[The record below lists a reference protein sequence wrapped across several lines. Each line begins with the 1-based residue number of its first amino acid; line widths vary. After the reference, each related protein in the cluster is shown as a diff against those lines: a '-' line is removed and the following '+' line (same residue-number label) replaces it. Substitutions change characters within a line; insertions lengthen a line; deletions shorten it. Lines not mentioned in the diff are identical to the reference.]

1 MPMTTLTQPNLPA
14 ATSGVPRW
22 KKFKGTEKA
31 AVVFLCLGEK
41 RGAELMKKLSSE
53 EIQHITEAMSGLG
66 AISAEE
72 IEAVILEFAELF
84 AKDSGLTGSLSIAEN
99 MLREFLPEDQIQEV
113 LNKVR
118 GPIKE
123 RDLWARF
130 NAQSE
135 AVIAEYLM
143 NEHEQTAA
151 AIISK
156 LNPSMAA
163 KVIPLLSPDVMQDVI
178 ERMINMETVPGFIME
193 QIEETLQN
201 DIISNTTHTKE
212 TEMQQHM
219 ASIFNH
225 LQPELFEK
233 IATGLK
239 KNLSDTFDGIKK
251 KMFTFDDMIDLSSQ
265 DLAKITRGV
274 QGNTLPLALRAASKE
289 LRDHFMNALPSRSR
303 DMLLDEMNSM
313 GAVRG
318 RDARDA
324 QMLIVEQ
331 TKLLVDEG
339 VIKLPTDGDED
350 DDDIIEN

>member
-1 MPMTTLTQPNLPA
+1 MSSTTLAHSNLSA
-14 ATSGVPRW
+14 ASGASRW
-22 KKFKGTEKA
+22 KNFKGTEKT
-31 AVVFLCLGEK
+31 AVIFLCLGEK
-41 RGAELMKKLSSE
+41 RGAELMKKLSAE
-53 EIQHITEAMSGLG
+53 EIQQITAAMSGLG

-84 AKDSGLTGSLSIAEN
+84 AKDGGLTGSLSIAES

-113 LNKVR
+113 LDKVR

-123 RDLWARF
+123 RDLWSRF

-135 AVIAEYLM
+135 TVIAEYLM

-156 LNPSMAA
+156 LNPTIAA

-178 ERMINMETVPGFIME
+178 ERMINMETVPNFIME
-193 QIEETLQN
+193 QIEETLQTE
-201 DIISNTTHTKE
+201 IISDTSHSKE
-212 TEMQQHM
+212 TAMQEHI

-225 LQPELFEK
+225 LKPELFEK

-239 KNLSDTFDGIKK
+239 ATLSEAFDGIKK
-251 KMFTFDDMIDLSSQ
+251 KMFTFDDMINLTPQ
-265 DLAKITRGV
+265 DLAKITRDV
-274 QGNTLPLALRAASKE
+274 QGNTLPLALRGASKE
-289 LRDHFMNALPSRSR
+289 LRDHFLNALPSRSR
-303 DMLLDEMNSM
+303 DMLLDEMSSM

-331 TKLLVDEG
+331 TKILVDEG
-339 VIKLPTDGDED
+339 VIKLPSDDDDED
-350 DDDIIEN
+350 DIITE

>member
-1 MPMTTLTQPNLPA
+1 MPMTTLTQPNLP
-14 ATSGVPRW
+14 TVGSGTPRW

-53 EIQHITEAMSGLG
+53 EIQQITAAMSGLG
-66 AISAEE
+66 SISAEE

-113 LNKVR
+113 LDKVR

-130 NAQSE
+130 NSQSE
-135 AVIAEYLM
+135 TVIAEYLM

-156 LNPSMAA
+156 LNPSIAA
-163 KVIPLLSPDVMQDVI
+163 KVIPLLAPDVMQDVI
-178 ERMINMETVPGFIME
+178 ERMINMETVPSFIME

-201 DIISNTTHTKE
+201 DIIDNTSQSKE
-212 TEMQQHM
+212 TEMQEHM
-219 ASIFNH
+219 ANIFNH
-225 LQPELFEK
+225 LQPKLFEE

-239 KNLSDTFDGIKK
+239 KNLSETFEGIKN
-251 KMFTFDDMIDLSSQ
+251 KMFTFDDMINLSAQ

-274 QGNTLPLALRAASKE
+274 QGNTLPLALRGASKE
-289 LRDHFMNALPSRSR
+289 LRDHFLNSLPSRSR

-318 RDARDA
+318 RDAREA

-331 TKLLVDEG
+331 TKILVEEG
-339 VIKLPTDGDED
+339 TVVLPSDGEED
-350 DDDIIEN
+350 DDDILE

>member
-1 MPMTTLTQPNLPA
+1 MSSITLAQSNLPTTA
-14 ATSGVPRW
+14 SSESRW

-41 RGAELMKKLSSE
+41 RGAELMKKLSAE
-53 EIQHITEAMSGLG
+53 EIQHITAAMSGLG

-99 MLREFLPEDQIQEV
+99 MLREFLPEDQIEEV

-123 RDLWARF
+123 RDLWTRF

-135 AVIAEYLM
+135 TVIAEYLM

-156 LNPSMAA
+156 LNPALAA
-163 KVIPLLSPDVMQDVI
+163 KVIPLLAPDVMQDVI
-178 ERMINMETVPGFIME
+178 ERMINMETVPEFIME
-193 QIEETLQN
+193 QIEETLQTE
-201 DIISNTTHTKE
+201 IISDVTQTKE
-212 TEMQQHM
+212 TEMQEQM

-225 LQPELFEK
+225 LHPELFEN

-239 KNLSDTFDGIKK
+239 KNLSETFDGIKK
-251 KMFTFDDMIDLSSQ
+251 KMFTFDDMINLSPQ

-274 QGNTLPLALRAASKE
+274 QGNTLPLALRGANKE
-289 LRDHFMNALPSRSR
+289 LRDHFLNGLPSRSR
-303 DMLLDEMNSM
+303 EMLLDEMNSM

-318 RDARDA
+318 RDAREA

-331 TKLLVDEG
+331 TKMLVDEG
-339 VIKLPTDGDED
+339 AVKLPMGHEEED
-350 DDDIIEN
+350 DDILE